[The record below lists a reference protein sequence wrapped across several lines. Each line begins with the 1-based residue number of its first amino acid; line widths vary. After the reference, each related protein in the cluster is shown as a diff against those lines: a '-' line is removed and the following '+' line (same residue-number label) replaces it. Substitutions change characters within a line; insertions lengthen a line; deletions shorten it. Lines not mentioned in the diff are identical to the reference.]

1 ALQGELARTI
11 MSIEGVKLVR
21 VHLVLPESSIFKRDK
36 SRPKASVSVVLA
48 PGGSLTESQILGVQ
62 RLVAASTPGLEPGMV
77 TVVDQRGV
85 TLSYA
90 SDGVPG
96 AMAGGHLQVKKEVE
110 EYLTRKVTEVL
121 DRSFGPGQ
129 AIVSIDVALNF
140 DEIRRTPQDVIPAAS
155 SGRDP
160 TGVMVHK
167 REVVQRQS
175 RPSTLRTV
183 DGEAS

>member
-1 ALQGELARTI
+1 
-11 MSIEGVKLVR
+11 
-21 VHLVLPESSIFKRDK
+21 
-36 SRPKASVSVVLA
+36 
-48 PGGSLTESQILGVQ
+48 
-62 RLVAASTPGLEPGMV
+62 MV

-110 EYLTRKVTEVL
+110 EYLTRKVAEVL

-140 DEIRRTPQDVIPAAS
+140 DEIQRTTQDVIPAGS
-155 SGRDP
+155 SDRAP
-160 TGVMVHK
+160 TGAMVHR
-167 REVVQRQS
+167 REHVQRQY
-175 RPSTLRTV
+175 RPSTTRTV
-183 DGEAS
+183 EGEASI